1 MELLKLMEK
10 RYSCRSFSDKKIS
23 REDLNLI
30 LQAGYL
36 APVGKGEYNQL
47 LITVIEN
54 RELLNEIDRVGSTFF
69 GGKIKKPTYT
79 SNTVV
84 LVSAKKSDNV
94 LVQYCNASCI
104 IQNMLLMA
112 TQLGINSV
120 YLLGA
125 IQAIKKDS
133 ELCNKLNLEYEYFP
147 IAAVALGYSAI
158 KKQRL
163 KEKSKIETVYFE

>member
-10 RYSCRSFSDKKIS
+10 RYSCRSFNDKKIS

-54 RELLNEIDRVGSTFF
+54 RELLNEIDKVGSTFF
-69 GGKIKKPTYT
+69 GGKIKKPTYAA
-79 SNTVV
+79 NTVV
-84 LVSAKKSDNV
+84 LVSAKKSDNE

-112 TQLGINSV
+112 TQLGVNSV
-120 YLLGA
+120 YLFGA
-125 IQAIKKDS
+125 IQAVRKDS
-133 ELCNKLNLEYEYFP
+133 VLCKKIKLEDGYFP
-147 IAAVALGYSAI
+147 IAAVALGYDTIESR
-158 KKQRL
+158 KL
-163 KEKSKIETVYFE
+163 KEKCKIETVYF